1 MILQSLLTY
10 GHSVSRY
17 LITIEYFH
25 NEFTFYVCEFTRA
38 HTKVLCWQHCG
49 DLRSAVLR
57 WVISGL
63 ETLKLVEFILP
74 VVFLL
79 YLLIYYARDL
89 IHKQLLA
96 LFKLHL

>member
-10 GHSVSRY
+10 DHSVPRY
-17 LITIEYFH
+17 LITNEYFH
-25 NEFTFYVCEFTRA
+25 NDFTFNFCKFIRA
-38 HTKVLCWQHCG
+38 QAKVLWWQDCG
-49 DLRSAVLR
+49 DLMSAVLR

-74 VVFLL
+74 IVFIL
-79 YLLIYYARDL
+79 YLLIYFTQDL

-96 LFKLHL
+96 LFKLRL